1 MAQRKDS
8 DEFYVIDLCDEV
20 LGAKASRQ
28 HKFDFLRGDGT
39 SGRMLPV
46 DAYYPEF
53 NLVVEYR
60 ERQHTESVA
69 LFDKKATVSGVS
81 RGEQRR
87 IYDQRRR
94 DVLPKHGIKLVEISY
109 SDLKHD
115 SRKRLVRDR
124 QNDLAIIRKIF
135 KSNDSISKISFE
147 NEKTDDHSLIY
158 CVYQKFGYLLI
169 VAVIT
174 VTLLLSSYLSINVFG
189 LNGTTACIV
198 IVGSLFIVGVIC
210 HHYTTAGDKRKQSK
224 FSKNSRGT
232 AIIPPVCCPVCG
244 SYNIGSVGN
253 GEYECMDCGLTWRQT
268 Y

>member
-8 DEFYVIDLCDEV
+8 DEFYVIDLCDEA

-46 DAYYPEF
+46 DAYYPEL

-69 LFDKKATVSGVS
+69 LFDKKTTVSGVS

-94 DVLPKHGIKLVEISY
+94 DVLPKHGIRLVEISY

-115 SRKRLVRDR
+115 RRKRLVRDR
-124 QNDLAIIRKIF
+124 QNDLAVIKRIF
-135 KSNDSISKISFE
+135 QSDESNVGLSSGS
-147 NEKTDDHSLIY
+147 EKPGEHSLIY
-158 CVYQKFGYLLI
+158 CAYQKFGYLLI

-174 VTLLLSSYLSINVFG
+174 ATLLLSSYLSISIFG
-189 LNGTTACIV
+189 LNGTISCIV
-198 IVGSLFIVGVIC
+198 IVGSLFIVGMIC

-224 FSKNSRGT
+224 YPRNSHIDM
-232 AIIPPVCCPVCG
+232 AVPPVCCPVCG

-253 GEYECMDCGLTWRQT
+253 GEYECMDCGLTWKQT